1 MTENG
6 NLGILMPTDMR
17 HRGCNYLSSF
27 AFFMIYSS
35 KTVRCKYEGREPGGV
50 CRGKH
55 LKETCADVFIVRSLQ
70 VKQMFGYSLQSHSA
84 LRISS
89 EEWYYLDANVKV
101 LKSLLLDKDFYKQTK
116 LKIQKEEDC

>member
-1 MTENG
+1 M
-6 NLGILMPTDMR
+6 
-17 HRGCNYLSSF
+17 
-27 AFFMIYSS
+27 
-35 KTVRCKYEGREPGGV
+35 
-50 CRGKH
+50 
-55 LKETCADVFIVRSLQ
+55 FIVRSLQ